1 MKNYFTNPLVYL
13 FAGIGLNRGMA
24 LSPLY
29 SALIGSRQSIQLFS
43 AKGHKDFPNAFA
55 NDDGVV
61 EKRLK
66 KRSIKSFQPKT
77 ANQQAF
83 VDLMRNDTVDI
94 IIAIGPAG
102 TGKTMLACY
111 SAIEALLQGK
121 VNKVVVTRPVVS
133 VDEELG
139 FLPGGLES
147 KMDPWTRPIFDTFR
161 ETYSAKELDKMTED
175 GVIEIVPLG
184 FMRGRTF
191 KNAWIIADEMQNSS
205 PTQMFML
212 ATRIGEGSKMI
223 ITGDLNQSDLNP
235 KSNGLLEIYGK
246 IRGFERSGELDCVR
260 YVELDREDVQRSR
273 AAKTVLNIY
282 DPIVPVSCSVN
293 DKTCGEPLPLNIGF
307 TVESEI
313 FGREGAS
320 NDNAN
325 NAGHKV
331 VGVRGFAG
339 EISGAQRMESCK
351 SNKPLEY
358 SAYEDD
364 AQLTNEFEYL
374 NQVVSSGI
382 NVEDQQISGSSPDC
396 SNPSPDCSNPPKD
409 WVNIDNDAALIP
421 VHHISKHY
429 NNLYKR

>member
-1 MKNYFTNPLVYL
+1 MKNYFANPIVCL
-13 FAGIGLNRGMA
+13 FAGIGLNRGMT

-29 SALIGSRQSIQLFS
+29 SALQGGSRNSIQLFS
-43 AKGHKDFPNAFA
+43 SKGQKDFPNSFA
-55 NDDGVV
+55 NDEGIV
-61 EKRLK
+61 EKRSK
-66 KRSIKSFQPKT
+66 KRIIKSFQPKT
-77 ANQQAF
+77 DNQRAF
-83 VDLMRNDTVDI
+83 VDLMRNDAVDI

-111 SAIEALLQGK
+111 SAMEALRLGK
-121 VNKVVVTRPVVS
+121 VNKVIVTRPVVS

-161 ETYSAKELDKMTED
+161 ETYSAKELDKMTEE

-223 ITGDLNQSDLNP
+223 ITGDLNQSDLNS

-282 DPIVPVSCSVN
+282 DPIVPVIICSIG
-293 DKTCGEPLPLNIGF
+293 DKTCGESLDTAPLDL
-307 TVESEI
+307 
-313 FGREGAS
+313 
-320 NDNAN
+320 
-325 NAGHKV
+325 
-331 VGVRGFAG
+331 
-339 EISGAQRMESCK
+339 
-351 SNKPLEY
+351 

-364 AQLTNEFEYL
+364 AQFTNEFEYL

-382 NVEDQQISGSSPDC
+382 NVEESPDC
-396 SNPSPDCSNPPKD
+396 SNPLPDCSNPSKD
-409 WVNIDNDAALIP
+409 WVNVDNDAALIP
-421 VHHISKHY
+421 INHISKYH
-429 NNLYKR
+429 NK

>member
-1 MKNYFTNPLVYL
+1 MVEQHKYYILQTNNMKNYFANPLVYL
-13 FAGIGLNRGMA
+13 FAGIGLNRGM
-24 LSPLY
+24 SLY
-29 SALIGSRQSIQLFS
+29 SAMIGSRHSIQLFS
-43 AKGHKDFPNAFA
+43 AKGHKDFPNTFA
-55 NDDGVV
+55 NDDGAI

-77 ANQQAF
+77 ENQQAF
-83 VDLMRNDTVDI
+83 VDLMRNDAVDI

-111 SAIEALLQGK
+111 SAIEALRLGK

-161 ETYSAKELDKMTED
+161 ETYSTKELDKMTEE

-282 DPIVPVSCSVN
+282 DPVPVSCSVN

-313 FGREGAS
+313 FGRGAS
-320 NDNAN
+320 N
-325 NAGHKV
+325 
-331 VGVRGFAG
+331 
-339 EISGAQRMESCK
+339 E
-351 SNKPLEY
+351 PLEY

-364 AQLTNEFEYL
+364 VQITNEFEYL

-382 NVEDQQISGSSPDC
+382 NVEEQQISGSLPDC
-396 SNPSPDCSNPPKD
+396 FNPLPDCFNPSKD
-409 WVNIDNDAALIP
+409 WVNVDNDAALIP
-421 VHHISKHY
+421 ANHISKNY
-429 NNLYKR
+429 KNLYKR